1 MNLNLLIL
9 KNKIKLEQMINN
21 NVEYKKILA
30 QSKRLDNYIVQYYKE
45 QEKSKTVYNRVNINL
60 QNFTKSN

>member
-1 MNLNLLIL
+1 MKLELLIL

-45 QEKSKTVYNRVNINL
+45 QEKNR
-60 QNFTKSN
+60 